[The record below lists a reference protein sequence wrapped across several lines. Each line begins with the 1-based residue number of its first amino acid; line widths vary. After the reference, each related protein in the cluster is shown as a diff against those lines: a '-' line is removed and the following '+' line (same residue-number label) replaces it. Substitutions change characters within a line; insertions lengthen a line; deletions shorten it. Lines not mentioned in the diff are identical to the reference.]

1 MKNEFSRNLRGL
13 VVMSMTAF
21 LITVGSIYL
30 GNTELS
36 RQIIVLSLMCISCYI
51 AYEYGVVQILYSLIH
66 RRRTRSVSDSP
77 DLRKQVRDDIALF
90 EHRAGMV
97 LFVALLLFAG
107 SALKGFIGAGCAFL
121 LAAVIIVRARK
132 LRII

>member
-1 MKNEFSRNLRGL
+1 MKNESGRSMRGL
-13 VVMSMTAF
+13 VVLSMAAF
-21 LITVGSIYL
+21 LVTAGSIYV
-30 GNTELS
+30 GNAELS
-36 RQIIVLSLMCISCYI
+36 RQIVVLSLVCLSCYI
-51 AYEYGVVQILYSLIH
+51 VYEYGVVKILYSQIH
-66 RRRTRSVSDSP
+66 RRRTRAASDSP

-107 SALKGFIGAGCAFL
+107 SAFKGFIGAGCAFL